1 MATHRGEDHFTGAV
15 RTIAGLTAVW
25 FVALGFCA
33 AALAQTPS
41 SETDAAAFDEWLQ
54 GFKREAISEGVSAAL
69 VDREL
74 AGLSVNER
82 VFELNDNQPEFSR
95 AIWDYLDSAVSETR
109 LANGREGY
117 AREKTRLAAV
127 EEKYGVDAEIL
138 VAIWG
143 LESAYGAI
151 MGDHDAIR
159 ALATLAW
166 KGRRTS
172 YGRGQLIGAL
182 KILDGGYARR
192 DELKGSWAGAMGQ
205 TQFIPTTYLAYAVDA
220 DGDGRRDIWSNLDDV
235 FSSTANYLS
244 KSGYRKDAPW
254 GVEVKLP
261 ANFDFGATPPSLRK
275 PVAAWASAGLRGAR
289 ADLLEAYDL
298 NAMARLITPA
308 GARGPAFLVFSNFDA
323 ILKYNRS
330 TAYALA
336 VGMLSDG
343 VAGSAARTLQAW
355 PRDDRALSLSER
367 KDLQASLKTAGFDP
381 GPADGVIG
389 ANTKKALRAWQK
401 SAGVPAD
408 GYASATTLEALK
420 DALRP

>member
-1 MATHRGEDHFTGAV
+1 MATHRGSYFTMGPV
-15 RTIAGLTAVW
+15 RS
-25 FVALGFCA
+25 VAC
-33 AALAQTPS
+33 AALAAAFALLGGAHAQEPAS
-41 SETDAAAFDEWLQ
+41 GADAAAFNAWLE
-54 GFKREAISEGVSAAL
+54 GFKREAISEGVSADL
-69 VDREL
+69 LEREL
-74 AGLSVNER
+74 TGMTVNER
-82 VFELNDNQPEFSR
+82 VFDLNDNQPEFSR

-117 AREKTRLAAV
+117 AQEKARLAAI
-127 EEKYGVDAEIL
+127 EETYGVDAEIL

-143 LESAYGAI
+143 LESAYGEI
-151 MGDHDAIR
+151 MGDYDALR

-166 KGRRTS
+166 KGRRVS

-182 KILDGGYARR
+182 KILEGGYARR

-261 ANFDFGATPPSLRK
+261 ADFDFSAAPPSARR
-275 PVAAWASAGLRGAR
+275 PVAAWASAGLRAAR
-289 ADLLEAYDL
+289 GDLLQSYDL
-298 NAMARLITPA
+298 NAAARLISPA
-308 GARGPAFLVFSNFDA
+308 GARGPSFLVFSNFDA

-343 VAGSAARTLQAW
+343 VAGRPARALGAW
-355 PRDDRALSLSER
+355 PREDRALSLSER
-367 KDLQASLKTAGFDP
+367 KELQASLHAAGFDP

-401 SAGVPAD
+401 SAGLPAD
-408 GYASATTLEALK
+408 GYASAATLDALK
-420 DALRP
+420 GSPSP